1 MSIRAVIF
9 DIGGVLLH
17 KVAEQQGEQGEYRPG
32 LSERELIR
40 TVEKLG
46 LAQAATCGKM
56 TEHQLWQR
64 TSEYLELT
72 EAEIDRIKASY
83 RPVER
88 LNTELVTYLQSLR
101 PRYKTAL
108 LSNAWP
114 GTREALA
121 QKFGMDTIT
130 DELLFSYEVGWS
142 KPDARIYQLILLR
155 LRVEANEAIFVDDKP
170 ANVDA
175 AELLGMQGVVFH
187 DTAQTIVAIQ
197 KRLHHPR

>member
-17 KVAEQQGEQGEYRPG
+17 KVDEQQGEQKELHPG
-32 LSERELIR
+32 LSKRDLMR
-40 TVEKLG
+40 TMEKLG
-46 LAQAATCGKM
+46 LAQAATRGKIS
-56 TEHQLWQR
+56 EQQLWQR
-64 TSEYLELT
+64 TAEYLELT
-72 EAEIDRIKASY
+72 EAEINQYKASY
-83 RPVER
+83 HPVER
-88 LNTELVTYLQSLR
+88 LNSELVTYLQGLR

-121 QKFGMDTIT
+121 RKFGMDTIT
-130 DELLFSYEVGWS
+130 DELLFSYEAGWS

-175 AELLGMQGVVFH
+175 AELLGMQGIVFH
-187 DTAQTIVAIQ
+187 DTAQTVTALQ
-197 KRLHHPR
+197 KRLA

>member
-1 MSIRAVIF
+1 
-9 DIGGVLLH
+9 
-17 KVAEQQGEQGEYRPG
+17 
-32 LSERELIR
+32 
-40 TVEKLG
+40 
-46 LAQAATCGKM
+46 
-56 TEHQLWQR
+56 
-64 TSEYLELT
+64 LELT
-72 EAEIDRIKASY
+72 EAEIDLFKASY
-83 RPVER
+83 HPVER

-187 DTAQTIVAIQ
+187 DTAQTIAAIQ

>member
-17 KVAEQQGEQGEYRPG
+17 KVDDQQKEQREQRSG

-40 TVEKLG
+40 AMEKLG
-46 LAQAATCGKM
+46 LAQAATHGKIS
-56 TEHQLWQR
+56 EHQLWQR
-64 TSEYLELT
+64 TAEYLGLT
-72 EAEIDRIKASY
+72 EAEIDQIKARY
-83 RPVER
+83 HPVER

-114 GTREALA
+114 GTREVLA
-121 QKFGMDTIT
+121 RKFGMDTIT
-130 DELLFSYEVGWS
+130 DELLFSYEAGWS

-155 LRVEANEAIFVDDKP
+155 LRVEANETIFVDDKP

-175 AELLGMQGVVFH
+175 AELLGMQGIVFR
-187 DTAQTIVAIQ
+187 DTAQTITALQ
-197 KRLHHPR
+197 KRLT